1 MKRITYVLVSVILLA
16 SFGLASCAPT
26 AAPAAAT
33 AAATTAPTAAPAKP
47 LTIALSQEPDQL
59 NPMFSSMSYTGWLSQ
74 MVLVGLG
81 RWDDKN
87 NLVPEL
93 ATDIPSTSN
102 GGVSADGLTITW
114 HLRPNLKWS
123 DGEPLT
129 STDVKFTWQV
139 ENDKGNAV
147 YTRAGYDKIS
157 SIDTPDAT
165 TAVLH
170 FSSLYPG
177 WQTIFSQGPNNQ
189 GALLP
194 EHLLKGKTGL
204 EKDPFIHQ
212 PTIAS
217 GPYVVKEWVAG
228 DHITMVANPNYWQGA
243 AKLAQINFKIV
254 PNPETAL
261 AALKT
266 GDVDM
271 VPDFSESDIKTL
283 SDLETSTNGKIHLR
297 VDAGP
302 EFEHYLFNLGTTA
315 STVKDA
321 SGKVIGNSDQNGPCA
336 LQDVNV
342 RKALIMGIDRQTIV
356 DTLLAGKTTVPANLW
371 PNSYWTNTSMKAY
384 PYDPD
389 QAKKLL
395 DTAGYTAGSDGIR
408 HGMCGGQDVKLSFN
422 FETTDKQLRKD
433 MAVAVKD
440 MLLKIGVEFKPNHLP
455 SGTFF
460 GSYTDGGDMATGK
473 YDIAGYTTGFYPDP
487 WNDNFLCSTIP
498 TKDSP
503 GGSNY
508 YHVCD
513 PKLEDMFTQANASAD
528 PAVRKKV
535 FDAIQQYQYDNALF
549 IPMYVRANVYGYND
563 RFVFPPTSVISG
575 WSWDTFNW
583 SVKQ

>member
-1 MKRITYVLVSVILLA
+1 MKRTLYVLVSVFAIATFVLA
-16 SFGLASCAPT
+16 GCGPGAS
-26 AAPAAAT
+26 
-33 AAATTAPTAAPAKP
+33 AKP

-59 NPMFSSMSYTGWLSQ
+59 NPLFSSMSYSGWLSQ
-74 MVLVGLG
+74 MILVGLG
-81 RWDDKN
+81 RWDNNN

-93 ATDIPSTSN
+93 ATEIPSTAN

-114 HLRPNLKWS
+114 KLRPNLKWS

-129 STDVKFTWQV
+129 SADVKFTWQA
-139 ENDKGNAV
+139 EIDPGNAV
-147 YTRAGYDKIS
+147 YTRSGYSQIS

-177 WQTIFSQGPNNQ
+177 WQTLFSQGPNNQ
-189 GALLP
+189 GGLLP

-217 GPYVVKEWVAG
+217 GPYVLKEWVAG
-228 DHITMVANPNYWQGA
+228 DHLTLVANANYWQGKP
-243 AKLAQINFKIV
+243 KLDQINVKFV
-254 PNPETAL
+254 PDPATAL
-261 AALKT
+261 SALQA
-266 GDVDM
+266 GDVDL
-271 VPDFSESDIKTL
+271 VPDFSESDIQTL
-283 SDLETSTNGKIHLR
+283 TNLETSTNGKIHLR

-302 EFEHYLFNLGTTA
+302 EFEHYLFNFSTTT

-321 SGKVIGNSDQNGPCA
+321 SGNPVGISDQNGPCA
-336 LQDVNV
+336 LTDINV

-356 DTLLAGKTTVPANLW
+356 DTLLAGKTTVPASLW
-371 PNSYWTNTSMKAY
+371 PNSYWTNTSLTPY
-384 PYDPD
+384 PYDPEG
-389 QAKKLL
+389 AKKLL
-395 DTAGYTAGSDGIR
+395 DGAGYTPGADGIR

-422 FETTDKQLRKD
+422 FETTDSQIRKD

-440 MLLKIGVEFKPNHLP
+440 MLAKIGVEFKPSHLP
-455 SGTFF
+455 AGTFF
-460 GSYTDGGDMATGK
+460 GSYTDGGHMAMGQ

-487 WNDNFLCSTIP
+487 WNDNFLCSAIP

-508 YHVCD
+508 YHICD
-513 PKLEDMFTQANASAD
+513 QKMEDLFTQANASAD
-528 PAVRKKV
+528 PAVRKKA
-535 FDAIQQYQYDNALF
+535 FDEIQKYQYDNALF
-549 IPMYVRANVYGYND
+549 IPMYVRANVYGYSD

-583 SVKQ
+583 SVK

>member
-1 MKRITYVLVSVILLA
+1 MKRILYVLVSVLLLA
-16 SFGLASCAPT
+16 AFALSSCSPT
-26 AAPAAAT
+26 PAPAAAVPT
-33 AAATTAPTAAPAKP
+33 NTTAPAKP

-59 NPMFSSMSYTGWLSQ
+59 NPLFSSMSYVGWLSQ

-93 ATDIPSTSN
+93 ATDIPTTAN

-114 HLRPNLKWS
+114 HLRPGLKWS
-123 DGEPLT
+123 DGQPLT
-129 STDVKFTWQV
+129 SADVKRTWLV
-139 ENDKGNAV
+139 ETDPGNAV
-147 YTRAGYDKIS
+147 YTRSGYDKIS

-170 FSSLYPG
+170 FSALYPG
-177 WQTIFSQGPNNQ
+177 WQTLFSQGPNNQ
-189 GALLP
+189 GALMP
-194 EHLLKGKTGL
+194 DHLLTGKTGL
-204 EKDPFIHQ
+204 EKDPFVHQ

-217 GPYVVKEWVAG
+217 GPYMVKEWVAG
-228 DHITMVANPNYWQGA
+228 DHITMVANPNYWQGT

-283 SDLETSTNGKIHLR
+283 SDLETSSNGKIHLR

-321 SGKVIGNSDQNGPCA
+321 SGKVVGNSDQAGPCA

-342 RKALIMGIDRQTIV
+342 RKAIILGIDRQTIV
-356 DTLLAGKTTVPANLW
+356 DTLLAGKTTVPASLW
-371 PNSYWTNTSMKAY
+371 PNSYWTNTALKPDAYDAEKA
-384 PYDPD
+384 
-389 QAKKLL
+389 KTML
-395 DTAGYTAGSDGIR
+395 DTAGYKPGADGIR

-440 MLLKIGVEFKPNHLP
+440 MLLKIGVEFKPTHLP

-487 WNDNFLCSTIP
+487 WNDNFLCSAIP
-498 TKDSP
+498 TKASP

-513 PKLEDMFTQANASAD
+513 PKLEDLFTQANASAD
-528 PAVRKKV
+528 PAVRKKA

-563 RFVFPPTSVISG
+563 RFVFPTTSVISG

>member
-1 MKRITYVLVSVILLA
+1 
-16 SFGLASCAPT
+16 
-26 AAPAAAT
+26 
-33 AAATTAPTAAPAKP
+33 
-47 LTIALSQEPDQL
+47 
-59 NPMFSSMSYTGWLSQ
+59 
-74 MVLVGLG
+74 
-81 RWDDKN
+81 
-87 NLVPEL
+87 
-93 ATDIPSTSN
+93 
-102 GGVSADGLTITW
+102 
-114 HLRPNLKWS
+114 
-123 DGEPLT
+123 
-129 STDVKFTWQV
+129 
-139 ENDKGNAV
+139 
-147 YTRAGYDKIS
+147 
-157 SIDTPDAT
+157 
-165 TAVLH
+165 
-170 FSSLYPG
+170 
-177 WQTIFSQGPNNQ
+177 
-189 GALLP
+189 
-194 EHLLKGKTGL
+194 
-204 EKDPFIHQ
+204 
-212 PTIAS
+212 
-217 GPYVVKEWVAG
+217 
-228 DHITMVANPNYWQGA
+228 MVANPNYWQGT

-283 SDLETSTNGKIHLR
+283 SDLETSSNGKIHLR

-302 EFEHYLFNLGTTA
+302 EFEHYLFNLGTTS

-321 SGKVIGNSDQNGPCA
+321 SGKVIGNSDQAGACP

-342 RKALIMGIDRQTIV
+342 RKAIILGIDRQTIV
-356 DTLLAGKTTVPANLW
+356 DTLLAGKTTVPASLW
-371 PNSYWTNTSMKAY
+371 PNSTWTNTSLK
-384 PYDPD
+384 PVGYDPEK
-389 QAKKLL
+389 AKSML
-395 DTAGYTAGSDGIR
+395 DAAGYTPGADGIR

-487 WNDNFLCSTIP
+487 WNDNFLCSAIP

-513 PKLEDMFTQANASAD
+513 PKLDDLFTQANASAD
-528 PAVRKKV
+528 PVVRKKA

-575 WSWDTFNW
+575 WAWDTFNW